1 MCHTGQSNQY
11 YNKASN
17 DFLNQYMD
25 SKSAS
30 LCTDEHWIYLF
41 IYISFIVNIDKWERK
56 RIQLDMQEDF

>member
-1 MCHTGQSNQY
+1 
-11 YNKASN
+11 
-17 DFLNQYMD
+17 MD

-56 RIQLDMQEDF
+56 RIQLDMQEDLSKKKNDMQEVH